1 MVLPQIYFG
10 FCNDTLPFEKCL
22 ENWFAIT
29 DVGKV
34 KLIPGLALYKCGKED
49 EFAGKGKSEWQEN
62 SDIISRQV
70 KLIKEKECQGFA
82 LYSSTYINFSEIFT
96 KKELNNLK
104 SVL

>member
-10 FCNDTLPFEKCL
+10 FDNETLPFEKCL
-22 ENWFAIT
+22 ENWLDIT
-29 DVGKV
+29 DTEKV

-70 KLIKEKECQGFA
+70 KLLKGKGCKGFA
-82 LYSSTYINFSEIFT
+82 VYSSTYINFSETFT